1 MRSGKDEEKSAG
13 GPLFP
18 RLHVNDTEKGGPRAP
33 PRNKMALYEQL
44 SIPSQ
49 RFNSGSGSTL
59 PLPPSNTVSSASA
72 SMSQGGGHERTVF
85 SPYYIPP
92 PTPHHFAEEIHSRS
106 SDCVNPK
113 TMTRDL
119 EQKSTENANYRKP
132 NAECSSFRTRYFPNS
147 KTSYPN
153 RAGDE
158 DDFMVPTFAQPEIN
172 SGTTKHQQNVEQ
184 ELRIPFSTVNST
196 GRVVSGTCVSSSQLH
211 NAGDKHLKRPNTTD
225 LRSRQNSRN
234 QDEENPAESITSR
247 DFTEKSTSHASAGER
262 ISHPRNYVHASESR
276 HQNSLGDD
284 SGRAEDVN
292 RQLHQGRF
300 DGGVEE
306 VNGSRIRSQTCSR
319 ASLGNNHKNSNKRS
333 EDKMYSISQGRDA
346 DRNDDVSE
354 TSILDSVSSLDI
366 SPDDVVGVIGQK
378 HFWKARKAI
387 ANQQRVFSVQVFELH
402 RLIKVQKLFAGSPHL
417 LLEENSYLV
426 KPPFKDSS
434 VKKLHPKY
442 VVKSIPEIAKQKENS
457 SKPNRSTEC
466 SADNAVEIP
475 ILPSVNNGTDRRN
488 VNQQHPVYSPYSE
501 NPPPTPPPPPP
512 PASNNNNNQGWCFPP
527 PGNQWLV
534 PIMSPSEGL
543 VYKPFSGPCPPAA
556 GFMTPFY
563 GGCGPMSL
571 PPNSGD
577 YLNSAY
583 RYPAPHPQQMGH
595 HSAAPVPP
603 TYFPPYGMPVMNS
616 VMSASAVEQVG
627 PLTEQ
632 LSTGE
637 FNANMQSRNSCNM
650 SKNQKSEAI
659 SRRVSKFQ
667 TSKDTEFQGS
677 TGSSPAERAHR
688 TVATG
693 NVSEKLDALPL
704 FPTAPTAQNVDV
716 VPQFNNSD
724 KQSSRVIKVV
734 PHNSRSANESA
745 ARIFRSIQEERQ
757 QFD

>member
-1 MRSGKDEEKSAG
+1 MRSGKDEEKSVE
-13 GPLFP
+13 PLFP

-59 PLPPSNTVSSASA
+59 PLPPSNNTVSSASA

-106 SDCVNPK
+106 SDCVNHK
-113 TMTRDL
+113 TMTRDS
-119 EQKSTENANYRKP
+119 EQKSTDNANYRKP
-132 NAECSSFRTRYFPNS
+132 NAESSSFRTRYFPNS
-147 KTSYPN
+147 KSTHPN

-158 DDFMVPTFAQPEIN
+158 DDFMVPTFAQPKIN
-172 SGTTKHQQNVEQ
+172 TGTTTNQQNVEQ
-184 ELRIPFSTVNST
+184 EMLIPFNAVNST

-234 QDEENPAESITSR
+234 QDEENLAESITSK
-247 DFTEKSTSHASAGER
+247 DFQEKSTSHASAGER
-262 ISHPRNYVHASESR
+262 ISHHRKYVCASPDSR
-276 HQNSLGDD
+276 HQNISGNGLGR
-284 SGRAEDVN
+284 SEDVN
-292 RQLHQGRF
+292 TQLHQGRS

-306 VNGSRIRSQTCSR
+306 VKVSRNRSKPCSR
-319 ASLGNNHKNSNKRS
+319 ASLGNSHKNSNKCV
-333 EDKMYSISQGRDA
+333 EDKMHSISQGRDA

-378 HFWKARKAI
+378 QFWKARKEI

-426 KPPFKDSS
+426 KPSFKESS

-442 VVKSIPEIAKQKENS
+442 VVKPIPEITKQKDNS
-457 SKPNRSTEC
+457 SKPNRITEC
-466 SADNAVEIP
+466 SAENAVEKP
-475 ILPSVNNGTDRRN
+475 NPPSVNDGTDRRN
-488 VNQQHPVYSPYSE
+488 GNQHPVYTPYSD
-501 NPPPTPPPPPP
+501 NPPPTPSPPPP
-512 PASNNNNNQGWCFPP
+512 NNNNQGWCFPP

-543 VYKPFSGPCPPAA
+543 VYKPYSGPCPPAA

-571 PPNSGD
+571 PPIAGD
-577 YLNSAY
+577 YLNPAY
-583 RYPAPHPQQMGH
+583 QYPAPHPQHIGH
-595 HSAAPVPP
+595 HSAVPVPP

-627 PLTEQ
+627 PSTEQ

-650 SKNQKSEAI
+650 SKNQKSEAVI
-659 SRRVSKFQ
+659 SRRLSKFQ
-667 TSKDTEFQGS
+667 ASKDSELQGS
-677 TGSSPAERAHR
+677 TGSSPAERAQR

-693 NVSEKLDALPL
+693 NISEKLDALPL
-704 FPTAPTAQNVDV
+704 FPTAPAAQNVDV
-716 VPQFNNSD
+716 EPQINNND
-724 KQSSRVIKVV
+724 KQWSRVIKVV

-745 ARIFRSIQEERQ
+745 ARIFRSIQEGRQ
-757 QFD
+757 QFDSL

>member
-1 MRSGKDEEKSAG
+1 MRSGKDEEKSL

-49 RFNSGSGSTL
+49 RFKSGSGSTL

-92 PTPHHFAEEIHSRS
+92 PTPNHFAEEIHSRS
-106 SDCVNPK
+106 SDFANLK
-113 TMTRDL
+113 TMSRGL
-119 EQKSTENANYRKP
+119 EQKSTD

-147 KTSYPN
+147 KSTYPK

-184 ELRIPFSTVNST
+184 EMLMPFNVVNNM

-234 QDEENPAESITSR
+234 QDEENPPKSITSR
-247 DFTEKSTSHASAGER
+247 DFLEKSTSHASAGEK
-262 ISHPRNYVHASESR
+262 ISHPRKYVYVSDSR
-276 HQNSLGDD
+276 HQDSLGNDL
-284 SGRAEDVN
+284 GRSEDAN
-292 RQLHQGRF
+292 TLLHQGRSNR
-300 DGGVEE
+300 GVQEA
-306 VNGSRIRSQTCSR
+306 NGSVKRSEPCSR
-319 ASLGNNHKNSNKRS
+319 ASLGNSHKNSNKCG
-333 EDKMYSISQGRDA
+333 EDKMHSISPRRDA

-378 HFWKARKAI
+378 HFWKARKEI

-426 KPPFKDSS
+426 KPSFKESS
-434 VKKLHPKY
+434 VAKVLPKY
-442 VVKSIPEIAKQKENS
+442 VVKSIPEIAKQKDNS
-457 SKPNRSTEC
+457 LKPNRSTEC
-466 SADNAVEIP
+466 SAENVVEKP
-475 ILPSVNNGTDRRN
+475 NLPSVSDGTDRRN
-488 VNQQHPVYSPYSE
+488 VDKHPVYSPYSE

-512 PASNNNNNQGWCFPP
+512 NNSQGWCFTP

-543 VYKPFSGPCPPAA
+543 VYKPYSGPCPPAA

-571 PPNSGD
+571 PPITGD
-577 YLNSAY
+577 YLNPAY
-583 RYPAPHPQQMGH
+583 QYPAPHPQQIGH
-595 HSAAPVPP
+595 HPAAPVPP
-603 TYFPPYGMPVMNS
+603 TYFPPYGMPVM
-616 VMSASAVEQVG
+616 SASAVEQVG
-627 PLTEQ
+627 PSTEQ

-650 SKNQKSEAI
+650 SKNQKSEAVI
-659 SRRVSKFQ
+659 SRRLSKFQ
-667 TSKDTEFQGS
+667 ASKDSELQGS

-704 FPTAPTAQNVDV
+704 FPTAPAAQNLDV
-716 VPQFNNSD
+716 VPQINTND
-724 KQSSRVIKVV
+724 KQYSRVIKVV
-734 PHNSRSANESA
+734 PHNPRSANESA

-757 QFD
+757 QFDSV